1 MPDRP
6 SLALHDSGS
15 QLAGAF
21 ELTLVTQRALIG
33 ENWDAYYADPGVNA
47 FYLPGKIM
55 DAIAFMSWDRD
66 GKKQASIAIH
76 SHRFGTPLFGN
87 EGFARLRLL
96 LPAFQASVAVLAS
109 FFRVTSDFTVLLER
123 LDQPLALADGRGRL
137 MHRSGA
143 LTRLIDEDPDSVQ
156 LAAALEALAR
166 THAAQFQARGFG
178 HQHRV
183 GGTAIASGQTVMTA
197 IRTWTR
203 RYRVFVVEAP
213 ESLTGGC
220 LGFLLR
226 LEPDYGAAIS
236 TVELHTHFALTSR
249 EIQVAR
255 LLASGAN
262 NDDIGASLH
271 ISPHT
276 VRRHTEKVF
285 VKLKAR
291 SRAEVG
297 AILRGVGHTTLSTD

>member
-1 MPDRP
+1 M
-6 SLALHDSGS
+6 
-15 QLAGAF
+15 
-21 ELTLVTQRALIG
+21 TQRALIG

-55 DAIAFMSWDRD
+55 DAIAFMSWDCD

-76 SHRFGTPLFGN
+76 SRRFGTPLFGN
-87 EGFARLRLL
+87 EGLARLRLL

-109 FFRVTSDFTVLLER
+109 FFRVTSDFTVL
-123 LDQPLALADGRGRL
+123 
-137 MHRSGA
+137 
-143 LTRLIDEDPDSVQ
+143 
-156 LAAALEALAR
+156 
-166 THAAQFQARGFG
+166 
-178 HQHRV
+178 
-183 GGTAIASGQTVMTA
+183 
-197 IRTWTR
+197 
-203 RYRVFVVEAP
+203 
-213 ESLTGGC
+213 
-220 LGFLLR
+220 